1 MRGSRSVYLRFAAV
15 VALFAV
21 MIPSSTTRPVP
32 GFLNE
37 SIGRRLVWTQIMTL
51 WAKHGT
57 ATNTE
62 LATDPTGAIDTPREG
77 VREFEKR
84 RALTEN
90 LIFLLARIA
99 VLKAERDGAPGS
111 LLVKSAPSVSL

>member
-32 GFLNE
+32 GFLDG

-51 WAKHGT
+51 WAELGK
-57 ATNTE
+57 ATE
-62 LATDPTGAIDTPREG
+62 LASDQTGAIDTPREG